1 MKKVL
6 IYGMSNNPG
15 GIETYLLNYYRRNH
29 GKSVHLDFV
38 SDFPT
43 VVEADALQTAG
54 SKIYYIPAKGK
65 GLVPH
70 WKALWKVLREHKEYR
85 TLYFN
90 VMDAGSVF
98 TMLIPFLLGRK
109 IVVHSHNGNTDKVKL
124 HKLCK
129 PFANCLIGDR
139 VACSRLA
146 ADHMFGRNGTK
157 ALVIPNSIDVRKYT
171 FNPAVR
177 QAMREKLGLGD
188 KLTVC
193 HVGRLSRQKN
203 PFGVLDMFEA
213 LHRMHPNSVLLSVGT
228 GELEKEFHEA
238 IKAKGLEGAVMCL
251 GVRSDVP
258 EILQAADVFLLPSL
272 YEGLPIALLEA
283 QAAGLP
289 CVVSDAITREVA
301 VTNLVTYVSL
311 ETPAQDWAVR
321 ILQSAQAERTDTFD
335 QLATAGFDIS
345 RCAEFDS
352 LLNVKFN

>member
-29 GKSVHLDFV
+29 GKTVHLDFV
-38 SDFPT
+38 SDFPS
-43 VVEADALQTAG
+43 VVEEQALLDAG
-54 SKIYYIPAKGK
+54 SQIHYIPAKGK
-65 GLVPH
+65 GLMAH
-70 WKALWKVLREHKEYR
+70 WKALWKVLRTHREYK

-90 VMDAGSVF
+90 VMDGGAVF

-109 IVVHSHNGNTDKVKL
+109 IVVHSHNGNTDKVRL

-129 PFANCLIGDR
+129 PFANALTGDR

-146 ADHMFGRNGTK
+146 ADYMFGRAGK
-157 ALVIPNSIDVRKYT
+157 GALVIPNAIDARKYT
-171 FNPAVR
+171 FDPAVR
-177 QAMREKLGLGD
+177 KAAREKLGVGD
-188 KLTVC
+188 RLTVC

-213 LHRMHPNSVLLSVGT
+213 LHRTHPDSVLLSVGT
-228 GELEKEFHEA
+228 GELEREFHEA
-238 IKAKGLEGAVMCL
+238 IRAKGLEGAVMCL

-258 EILQAADVFLLPSL
+258 DILQAADVFLLPSL

-289 CVVSDAITREVA
+289 CVVSDTITREVA

-311 ETPAQDWAVR
+311 EAPARDWAER
-321 ILQSAQAERTDTFD
+321 IVLAARTERTDTFE
-335 QLATAGFDIS
+335 QMAAAGFDIS

-352 LLNVKFN
+352 LLNAKFG

>member
-15 GIETYLLNYYRRNH
+15 GIETYLLNYYSRNH
-29 GKSVHLDFV
+29 GKTVHLDFI

-43 VVEADALQTAG
+43 IVEEKAILESG
-54 SKIYYIPAKGK
+54 SQIYYIPAKSK
-65 GLVPH
+65 GLMAH
-70 WKALWKVLREHKEYR
+70 WKALWRVLRVHKEYR

-98 TMLIPFLLGRK
+98 TMLIPFLMGRRL
-109 IVVHSHNGNTDKVKL
+109 VVHSHNGNTDKVRL

-129 PFANCLIGDR
+129 PIANFLTSGR

-146 ADHMFGRNGTK
+146 ADYMFGENGVK
-157 ALVIPNSIDVRKYT
+157 ALVIPNAIDAHKYT
-171 FNPAVR
+171 YNPAAR
-177 QAMREKLGLGD
+177 HTMREKLALED
-188 KLTVC
+188 RLIVC

-213 LHRMHPNSVLLSVGT
+213 LHRMRPDSVLLSVGT

-238 IKAKGLEGAVMCL
+238 IKAKGLEGAVICL

-258 EILQAADVFLLPSL
+258 TILQAADVFLLPSL

-289 CVVSDAITREVA
+289 CVVSDTITREVA
-301 VTNLVTYVSL
+301 VTELVTYVPL
-311 ETPAQDWAVR
+311 ETPAQDWAKC
-321 ILQSAQAERTDTFD
+321 ILQVAQTERMDTFD
-335 QLATAGFDIS
+335 ELAAAGFDIS
-345 RCAEFDS
+345 RCAEFDN
-352 LLNVKFN
+352 LLNEKFI

>member
-29 GKSVHLDFV
+29 GKTVHLDFI
-38 SDFPT
+38 SDFPAI
-43 VVEADALQTAG
+43 VEEKAFLEAG
-54 SKIYYIPAKGK
+54 SQIHYIPAKSK
-65 GLVPH
+65 GLMAH
-70 WKALWKVLREHKEYR
+70 WKALWKVLRVHKEYR

-98 TMLIPFLLGRK
+98 TMLIPFLMGRK
-109 IVVHSHNGNTDKVKL
+109 IVVHSHNGNTDKVSL

-129 PFANCLIGDR
+129 PIANLLTGDR

-146 ADHMFGRNGTK
+146 ADYMFGKNGAE
-157 ALVIPNSIDVRKYT
+157 ALVIPNAIDARKYT
-171 FNPAVR
+171 YNPTVR
-177 QAMREKLGLGD
+177 QAMREKLALD
-188 KLTVC
+188 DRLTVC

-213 LHRMHPNSVLLSVGT
+213 LHRTHPDSVLLSVGT

-238 IKAKGLEGAVMCL
+238 IRAKGLEGAVMCL

-258 EILQAADVFLLPSL
+258 DILQAADVFLLPSL

-289 CVVSDAITREVA
+289 CVVSDTITREVA

-311 ETPAQDWAVR
+311 EAPARDWAER
-321 ILQSAQAERTDTFD
+321 IVLAARTERTDTFE
-335 QLATAGFDIS
+335 QLAAAGFDIS

-352 LLNVKFN
+352 LLNAKFG